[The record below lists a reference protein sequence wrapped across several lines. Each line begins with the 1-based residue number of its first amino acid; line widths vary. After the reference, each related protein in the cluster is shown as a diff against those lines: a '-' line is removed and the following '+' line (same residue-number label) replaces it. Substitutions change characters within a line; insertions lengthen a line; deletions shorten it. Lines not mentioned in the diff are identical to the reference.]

1 MLLLFPC
8 PLHPVNRFAHKHA
21 MADVIVEE
29 PQSQANAAEPAVR
42 GEGKRCDVLDTNGY
56 RNQQCMPQ
64 PALE

>member
-1 MLLLFPC
+1 
-8 PLHPVNRFAHKHA
+8 